1 MEMATNELCGI
12 ISIYQSNTFFLFL
25 NDKYHGFEWF
35 SRDNKTICLI
45 DLYQKKKR
53 KSTYKNT
60 GVLAGC
66 INRYVL
72 SRKVRNHTSL
82 VSLVLMFRGSK
93 KRKKGKINHLKI

>member
-45 DLYQKKKR
+45 DLYQKKEEK
-53 KSTYKNT
+53 Y
-60 GVLAGC
+60 L
-66 INRYVL
+66 
-72 SRKVRNHTSL
+72 
-82 VSLVLMFRGSK
+82 
-93 KRKKGKINHLKI
+93 